1 MRKVLLVEDSPTQA
15 AIMEAN
21 FEEAGLNVMVCHD
34 GEKALEKVPEFS
46 PDLMVLDLQLP
57 GINGIEVCNILKAD
71 AQSRII
77 PVVIYSA
84 ENALNYM
91 VEAYEAGADYYVVKD
106 ENGQQV
112 LKLLLESVLM
122 RRNRS
127 WSQTRPLYQVSVA

>member
-15 AIMEAN
+15 AIMESS
-21 FEEAGLNVMVCHD
+21 FEQAGLNVSVCYN
-34 GEKALEKVPEFS
+34 GEDALKRVTEFS

-57 GINGIEVCNILKAD
+57 GISGIEVCNQLKAT
-71 AQSRII
+71 AQFRII

-84 ENALNYM
+84 ENALKYM
-91 VEAYEAGADYYVVKD
+91 VAAYEAGADYYVVKD

-127 WSQTRPLYQVSVA
+127 WTQPHPILQASVA